1 MTTAFLHRLRKNF
14 NTQRYAYNG
23 EYVSKTENKASQLLA
38 PTAKIPQHVAIIM
51 DGNGRWAQLRGK
63 KRVAGHKAGVES
75 VRATVTTAAKQ
86 GVKALTLFAFS
97 SENWL
102 RPESEVSVLMDL
114 FMFVLTREAKRLHKN
129 GIKFNVIGDLSKF
142 SSKLQQ
148 MIKESE
154 ALTAE
159 NTGMVLSIAA
169 NYGGRWDITHAAKKL
184 AEKVARQELNA
195 DEITEA
201 SLNEQTSLAQ
211 LPELDL
217 LIRTGGDYRIS
228 NFLLWQ
234 AAYAEFYFTEVLW
247 PDFDETEFIQA
258 LTTYDQRER
267 RFGQTGEQV
276 TNKK

>member
-1 MTTAFLHRLRKNF
+1 MLTA
-14 NTQRYAYNG
+14 
-23 EYVSKTENKASQLLA
+23 E
-38 PTAKIPQHVAIIM
+38 AKIPQHVAIIM

-63 KRVAGHKAGVES
+63 KRAAGHKSGVET
-75 VRATVTTAAKQ
+75 VRTTVAAAAKN

-97 SENWL
+97 SENWQ

-114 FMFVLTREAKRLHKN
+114 FMFVLTREVKRLHKN
-129 GIKFNVIGDLSKF
+129 GIKFNVIGDLNKF
-142 SSKLQQ
+142 SSKLQK

-169 NYGGRWDITHAAKKL
+169 NYGGRWDITQAAKKL
-184 AEKVARQELNA
+184 AEKVARQEITA
-195 DEITEA
+195 EEITED
-201 SLNEQTSLAQ
+201 SLNEYTCLVQ

-234 AAYAEFYFTEVLW
+234 AAYAELYFTDVLW
-247 PDFDETEFIQA
+247 PDFNEIEFTKAI
-258 LTTYDQRER
+258 TVFDQRER

-276 TNKK
+276 TNKKLKKLKNT